1 MQTVGKVYAE
11 ALFSLAQEEQQEQQV
26 YQELNQA
33 ADLMLQNPGFATL
46 LDVPTLRT
54 EERIEVLQK
63 VIGDAPGITE
73 NFLCLLVEK
82 HRFGR
87 LSEIREAF
95 NKQYYETF
103 GIAEVFVTSAVPLDN
118 GQRSALKAKLQKKLG
133 KTIELKESVD
143 KSLLGGMVVQY
154 GDTRM
159 DNSLRTRMQQFG
171 VQSTP
176 KRKH

>member
-11 ALFSLAQEEQQEQQV
+11 ALFSLAKEERKEQQV
-26 YQELNQA
+26 YRELNEA
-33 ADLMLQNPGFATL
+33 ADLMLRNPGFCTL

-54 EERIEVLQK
+54 EERIEVLRK

-95 NKQYYETF
+95 NKQYYEAF
-103 GIAEVFVTSAVPLDN
+103 GIAEVFVTTAVPLDEA
-118 GQRSALKAKLQKKLG
+118 QRSALKAKLEKKLG
-133 KTIELKESVD
+133 KTILLRERVD
-143 KSLLGGMVVQY
+143 RALVGGMIVQY
-154 GDTRM
+154 GDRRM
-159 DNSLRTRMQQFG
+159 DNSLRTRMRQFKQQ
-171 VQSTP
+171 S
-176 KRKH
+176 

>member
-11 ALFSLAQEEQQEQQV
+11 ALFSLAREERKEQQV
-26 YQELNQA
+26 YEELNQA
-33 ADLMLQNPGFATL
+33 ADLMLQNPGFSTL

-54 EERIEVLQK
+54 EERIEVLRK

-95 NKQYYETF
+95 NKQYHDAF
-103 GIAEVFVTSAVPLDN
+103 GIAEVDVTTAVPLEEA
-118 GQRSALKAKLQKKLG
+118 QRSALKARLQKKLG
-133 KTIELKESVD
+133 KKIQLREHVD
-143 KSLLGGMVVQY
+143 PSLVGGMTVQY

-159 DNSLRTRMQQFG
+159 DNSLRTRMRQFK
-171 VQSTP
+171 QD
-176 KRKH
+176 K